1 VQVDDHDGLRYSA
14 VPWSGV
20 FPVLCTPF
28 ADDGSIDV
36 DAQRAVARF
45 ALACGAHGLVCF
57 GLGAEVNKLTPDE
70 RRRLTDAIVDETAG
84 RIPVLI
90 GVGAEATHTAL
101 ELARYAQSAGADGV
115 VVPPPFTTR
124 IRSADL
130 AGYFRRIADAVELP
144 VMLQDASVYLG
155 SGLSPEFVRDLA
167 EEHTNV
173 DYVKIEAGP
182 EETARWVEEVGPDV
196 RVFTGDAGV
205 HLLDCLRAG
214 AVGNIPAV
222 EIADRL
228 VAAYEAE
235 AGGDH
240 ARADEL
246 FRPLLAYLVFAL
258 EGGIDHCNAAT
269 KALLVRRG
277 VLARGELRA
286 PAPDF
291 GSLFDELVD
300 RHAAALELTPSPEG
314 VPR

>member
-1 VQVDDHDGLRYSA
+1 
-14 VPWSGV
+14 V

-28 ADDGSIDV
+28 ADDGAIDV
-36 DAQRAVARF
+36 DAQRTIVRF

-70 RRRLTDAIVDETAG
+70 RRRLTDAIVEEAAG
-84 RIPVLI
+84 RVPVLI
-90 GVGAEATHTAL
+90 GVGAEATHTAV
-101 ELARYAQSAGADGV
+101 ELARYAESAGADGV
-115 VVPPPFTTR
+115 VVPPPFTAR
-124 IRSADL
+124 MGGDEL
-130 AGYFRRIADAVELP
+130 AGYFGAVADAVELP

-155 SGLSPEFVRDLA
+155 SALSPAFVRRLA
-167 EEHTNV
+167 GEHASV
-173 DYVKIEAGP
+173 RYVKIEAGP
-182 EETARWVEEVGPDV
+182 EETARWADEVGDDV

-205 HLLDCLRAG
+205 HLLACLRAG
-214 AVGNIPAV
+214 AVGNIPGV

-228 VAAYEAE
+228 IAAYEAE
-235 AGGDH
+235 AGGDQ

-246 FRPLLAYLVFAL
+246 FRPLLPYLVFAL

-277 VLARGELRA
+277 VLARGDLRQ

-300 RHAAALELTPSPEG
+300 RHAAALELAPSP
-314 VPR
+314 VA

>member
-1 VQVDDHDGLRYSA
+1 VQIDDHNGLRYSA
-14 VPWSGV
+14 VTWRGV

-36 DAQRAVARF
+36 DVQRTVVRF

-57 GLGAEVNKLTPDE
+57 GLGGEVNKLTPDE
-70 RRRLTDAIVDETAG
+70 RRRLTDAIVEETAG
-84 RIPVLI
+84 RVPVLV
-90 GVGAEATHTAL
+90 GVGAEATHTAV
-101 ELARYAQSAGADGV
+101 ELARYARSAGADGV

-124 IRSADL
+124 VRNAEL
-130 AGYFRRIADAVELP
+130 AGYFRAIADAVELP

-155 SGLSPEFVRDLA
+155 SGLSPEFVRGLA
-167 EEHTNV
+167 GAHANV

-182 EETARWVEEVGPDV
+182 EETARWVDEVGPEV
-196 RVFTGDAGV
+196 RVFNGDAGV
-205 HLLDCLRAG
+205 HLLECLRAG

-222 EIADRL
+222 EVADRL

-235 AGGDH
+235 ADGDR

-246 FRPLLAYLVFAL
+246 FRPLLPYLVFAL

-269 KALLVRRG
+269 KAILVRRG
-277 VLARGELRA
+277 VLARGALRQ

-291 GSLFDELVD
+291 GPLFDELVAG
-300 RHAAALELTPSPEG
+300 HAAALELAPSP
-314 VPR
+314 VV